1 MRISVVPFGTY
12 KSYNFQINAKS
23 TILSDLKYNKGRPGR
38 ITSDKK
44 KGTLLRHLFIHFV
57 DQA

>member
-23 TILSDLKYNKGRPGR
+23 NILSDLKYNKRKNWQDNFR
-38 ITSDKK
+38 
-44 KGTLLRHLFIHFV
+44 
-57 DQA
+57 